1 MHSIT
6 PSEYQALIP
15 FVGLSLV
22 YWWRDRY
29 FFNRGQSITRTQWL
43 VLAFLYP
50 LWSFLEWTNGLQI
63 TRRKWYFISFGTIG
77 RTLVAHYTEIAI
89 FNDAFVQTRQQLLS
103 FLVTLFISYMWSV
116 LGVLMFAD

>member
-29 FFNRGQSITRTQWL
+29 FFNRGRSITRTQWL

-63 TRRKWYFISFGTIG
+63 TRRKWYFIAFGTIG